1 MAARM
6 VRKDVLSALVQR
18 MKLKKLVDVLPINA

>member
-6 VRKDVLSALVQR
+6 MRKDVLFALVQR
-18 MKLKKLVDVLPINA
+18 MKLKKLVDSPINT